1 MTFAL
6 VALLVA
12 AAISL
17 GLRSTTAYD
26 ARAPHPL
33 DRLMVGLVAGGALV
47 WAGLM
52 LSLRWR
58 VFEAGLGLLVSLAP
72 VGLYDLARWWYLS
85 KRPFAPWVIG
95 SRRSAWVRLARVL
108 AFAAVVLACAG
119 AYVAIGG
126 VLAAP
131 SQ

>member
-1 MTFAL
+1 MT
-6 VALLVA
+6 VAMVMLLVA

-17 GLRSTTAYD
+17 GLRSTAAYD

-47 WAGLM
+47 WVGLM
-52 LSLRWR
+52 LSARWR

-85 KRPFAPWVIG
+85 THPFAPWIIG
-95 SRRSAWVRLARVL
+95 ASRPAWVRLAR
-108 AFAAVVLACAG
+108 AFAVAALAAACAG
-119 AYVAIGG
+119 AYAAIGG

-131 SQ
+131 AQ

>member
-17 GLRSTTAYD
+17 GLRSTAAHD

-33 DRLMVGLVAGGALV
+33 DRLVVGLGAGGALV
-47 WAGLM
+47 WAGLL
-52 LSLRWR
+52 LSSRWR

-85 KRPFAPWVIG
+85 KRPFAPWVVG
-95 SRRSAWVRLARVL
+95 SHRPAWVRLARVL
-108 AFAAVVLACAG
+108 AVVALALACAG
-119 AYVAIGG
+119 AFVAIGG